1 MAETS
6 SFQHIHDFFVVQK
19 VFCIHG
25 IWRNLY
31 SLQLVIWFHN
41 VHTITDFGL
50 LNSEHEVYVFL
61 LLVTSEVYMTC
72 SILDMFSKIIP
83 KLPFGFS
90 IRCWVDPIWKCWR
103 HGPTGRG
110 ENHWS
115 REEHHSAET
124 VRGKAP
130 LMLKVKYQ
138 VLSEGGFHSVILN
151 SITGVSNLIRLRS
164 SYSS

>member
-1 MAETS
+1 MIFLWYRRS
-6 SFQHIHDFFVVQK
+6 SVYMVYEEI
-19 VFCIHG
+19 CILCNWLFGSIMYNYRHG
-25 IWRNLY
+25 L
-31 SLQLVIWFHN
+31 S
-41 VHTITDFGL
+41 
-50 LNSEHEVYVFL
+50 NSEHEVYVFL

-83 KLPFGFS
+83 KCCLDFS
-90 IRCWVDPIWKCWR
+90 IRCWVDPVWKCWR

-124 VRGKAP
+124 VRGKVP
-130 LMLKVKYQ
+130 LILKVKYQ
-138 VLSEGGFHSVILN
+138 VLSEGGFHSAILN

-164 SYSS
+164 SYSY

>member
-1 MAETS
+1 MVYYQIWPPKNFLRYVNVKIQEIIVKIQTVAETS

-25 IWRNLY
+25 IGRNLY

-50 LNSEHEVYVFL
+50 SNSERKVYVFL

-83 KLPFGFS
+83 KCCLDFS
-90 IRCWVDPIWKCWR
+90 IRC
-103 HGPTGRG
+103 
-110 ENHWS
+110 
-115 REEHHSAET
+115 
-124 VRGKAP
+124 
-130 LMLKVKYQ
+130 
-138 VLSEGGFHSVILN
+138 
-151 SITGVSNLIRLRS
+151 
-164 SYSS
+164 